1 MAPPAP
7 RVTFAM
13 QRYLFPCMVLAVALL
28 AAASLFIGVS
38 EVSVLDV
45 LTGRADA
52 AALEILAVSRLPRTL
67 SLLLAGA
74 AMAVAGLLM
83 QMLARNRFVEPST
96 AGTVESASLGLLVVL
111 IFAPAL
117 PVMGKMLVASLFA
130 LAGTALFMAILS
142 RIPHRSTLVVPLVGI
157 MLGGVINAGTTFFAY
172 RYDLMQSLGAWTMG
186 DFSGVLR
193 GRYELLWLALA
204 LTVAAYVTADR
215 FTVAGLGRSFTTNL
229 GLHYGRVLALGLT
242 IVSLVTAVVVVTVGS
257 IPFLGLIVPNLVSMA
272 IGDNVRRGLPWVA
285 LTGALFV
292 LVCDIVGRTIRAPY
306 EVPLGTIVG
315 VLGSGLFLYLLL
327 KDRKR
332 LG

>member
-1 MAPPAP
+1 
-7 RVTFAM
+7 M
-13 QRYLFPCMVLAVALL
+13 QRHLFPCMVLAVALL

-45 LTGRADA
+45 LTGRADP
-52 AALEILAVSRLPRTL
+52 AALEVLAVSRLPRTL

-130 LAGTALFMAILS
+130 LTGTALFMAILS

-204 LTVAAYVTADR
+204 LTVAAYVAADR

-292 LVCDIVGRTIRAPY
+292 LVCDIVGRVIRAPY

>member
-1 MAPPAP
+1 MAPAAP

-111 IFAPAL
+111 IL
-117 PVMGKMLVASLFA
+117 SL
-130 LAGTALFMAILS
+130 IH
-142 RIPHRSTLVVPLVGI
+142 I
-157 MLGGVINAGTTFFAY
+157 
-172 RYDLMQSLGAWTMG
+172 
-186 DFSGVLR
+186 
-193 GRYELLWLALA
+193 
-204 LTVAAYVTADR
+204 
-215 FTVAGLGRSFTTNL
+215 
-229 GLHYGRVLALGLT
+229 
-242 IVSLVTAVVVVTVGS
+242 
-257 IPFLGLIVPNLVSMA
+257 
-272 IGDNVRRGLPWVA
+272 
-285 LTGALFV
+285 
-292 LVCDIVGRTIRAPY
+292 
-306 EVPLGTIVG
+306 
-315 VLGSGLFLYLLL
+315 
-327 KDRKR
+327 
-332 LG
+332 

>member
-1 MAPPAP
+1 
-7 RVTFAM
+7 
-13 QRYLFPCMVLAVALL
+13 
-28 AAASLFIGVS
+28 
-38 EVSVLDV
+38 
-45 LTGRADA
+45 
-52 AALEILAVSRLPRTL
+52 
-67 SLLLAGA
+67 
-74 AMAVAGLLM
+74 
-83 QMLARNRFVEPST
+83 
-96 AGTVESASLGLLVVL
+96 
-111 IFAPAL
+111 
-117 PVMGKMLVASLFA
+117 
-130 LAGTALFMAILS
+130 
-142 RIPHRSTLVVPLVGI
+142 

-204 LTVAAYVTADR
+204 LTVAAYVAADR